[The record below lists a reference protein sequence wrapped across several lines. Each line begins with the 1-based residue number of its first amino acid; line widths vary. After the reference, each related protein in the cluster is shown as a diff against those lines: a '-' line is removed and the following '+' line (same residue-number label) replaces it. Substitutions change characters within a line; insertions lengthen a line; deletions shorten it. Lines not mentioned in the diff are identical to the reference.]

1 MNFQNIPRKDKLI
14 KAAIQPKL
22 DALFFFDYK
31 SIEPRLTAWY
41 LKKIGFP
48 EMGQMF
54 WDNIDIY
61 VETAKPIVRKTEINE
76 GDRDMAKVVFL
87 SQTYGGGI
95 PTLIAQLEKTPGECM
110 EILRRFH
117 GQWPG
122 LGWETTRKQAEPWTL
137 MGKLGT
143 SLATKGYIETM
154 WGRRLSPESP
164 HKRLNVLIQGGAAD
178 LMRSS
183 LIKVHKFLVA
193 NECQSHIVSTIHDEI
208 MLDVSED
215 EIPFLLEWVPE
226 LMRYYPFH
234 DVVPMEVDVEF
245 SATTWAEKDYWRG
258 ELRPAIPAVGSTAT
272 PHPAAANE
280 TIQSTEGAV

>member
-14 KAAIQPKL
+14 KRAVQPKL

-48 EMGQMF
+48 EMAQMF
-54 WDNIDIY
+54 IDKIDIY
-61 VETAKPIVRKTEINE
+61 VETAKPIVGKSEITEE
-76 GDRDMAKVVFL
+76 DRDMAKVVFL

-95 PTLIAQLEKTPGECM
+95 PTLIEQLQKTPGECM

-122 LGWETTRKQAEPWTL
+122 LGWETRRVPAHPWTL
-137 MGKLGT
+137 MGKLAQELQG
-143 SLATKGYIETM
+143 KGYIHTM
-154 WGRRLSPESP
+154 WGSRLKPEDP

-178 LMRSS
+178 LMRSA

-193 NECQSHIVSTIHDEI
+193 NECKSHIILTIHDEI
-208 MLDVSED
+208 VLDVVED
-215 EIPFLLEWVPE
+215 EIPFVVEWVPE
-226 LMRYYPFH
+226 LMRYHPFH
-234 DVVPMEVDVEF
+234 EIVPMEVDIEF
-245 SATTWAEKDYWRG
+245 SATTWAEKDYWKG
-258 ELRPAIPAVGSTAT
+258 ELRPSHDRVGEAV
-272 PHPAAANE
+272 
-280 TIQSTEGAV
+280 